1 MIYHDFLAYLT
12 ALNSYN
18 STPGKIINGEGFYV
32 VNDELIPDKE
42 FFAHNSKPVYEAPQ
56 KINVDGTYIHF
67 GAKPQ
72 KAGRK

>member
-1 MIYHDFLAYLT
+1 MIYHD
-12 ALNSYN
+12 LNSYLNALDNYN
-18 STPGKIINGEGFYV
+18 STPGKIINGEGFYK
-32 VNDELIPDKE
+32 VNDELVTDKE

-56 KINVDGTYIHF
+56 KVNVDGTYIHL